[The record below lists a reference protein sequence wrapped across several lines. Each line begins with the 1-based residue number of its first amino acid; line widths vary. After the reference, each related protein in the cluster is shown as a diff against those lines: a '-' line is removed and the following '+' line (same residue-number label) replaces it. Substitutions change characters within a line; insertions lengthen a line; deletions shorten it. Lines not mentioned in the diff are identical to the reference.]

1 MKYKGLED
9 GKMRELTPDE
19 VCAFYH
25 FHDEYAQLGLGAI
38 EFYKRLSARNKQ
50 FIKDMTLAIIEAA
63 QQSAQADVCPE
74 CKCGDGLHE
83 DDCSIATDMVIK
95 SFHA

>member
-1 MKYKGLED
+1 
-9 GKMRELTPDE
+9 MRTSVVIRRDTGTIEITPK
-19 VCAFYH
+19 
-25 FHDEYAQLGLGAI
+25 LI
-38 EFYKRLSARNKQ
+38 EEALNYYLDTTDTQVTVFA
-50 FIKDMTLAIIEAA
+50 AA

-83 DDCSIATDMVIK
+83 DDCSIAADMVIK

>member
-1 MKYKGLED
+1 MKYLPQVKVSKED
-9 GKMRELTPDE
+9 FL
-19 VCAFYH
+19 A
-25 FHDEYAQLGLGAI
+25 
-38 EFYKRLSARNKQ
+38 LSDLAG
-50 FIKDMTLAIIEAA
+50 DMSIMDYMSKVIHEHVAA

-83 DDCSIATDMVIK
+83 DDCSIAADMVIK